1 MRIEQLS
8 FEQQQSPWYIQPKEK
23 ENYMNRV
30 ALSFNF
36 NLPETLIIENGA
48 LKRWYYSNAIG

>member
-23 ENYMNRV
+23 ENYMNMMKMFDTNQSGSLTDREMQQV
-30 ALSFNF
+30 M
-36 NLPETLIIENGA
+36 
-48 LKRWYYSNAIG
+48 LKT